1 MFMPPPERHSY
12 RGSILRGYV
21 AEVRRMGIFDELR
34 ARSSPALELLL
45 NDPHGFPHWVESG
58 PLHEL
63 ISTVGEL
70 RGREGV
76 RQLGY
81 GTTKHGGFTSVLEP
95 IIHLSLRMLG
105 GGPSSLLSRSQLMAS
120 VISRGVEM
128 KWVPT
133 SPTSGTMKMR
143 CEAPMND
150 LSWAVWEGSIL
161 YGVELAGAMGTVEPA
176 RRGDDGKSCEID
188 VRWDGAR

>member
-1 MFMPPPERHSY
+1 
-12 RGSILRGYV
+12 
-21 AEVRRMGIFDELR
+21 MGIFDEM
-34 ARSSPALELLL
+34 RSGCSPALAPLLD
-45 NDPHGFPHWVESG
+45 DPRNAPPWVESG

-63 ISTVGEL
+63 LFAVGKL

-95 IIHLSLRMLG
+95 IIHLSLRILG
-105 GGPSSLLSRSQLMAS
+105 GDPNSLFSRSQLMAS

-128 KWVPT
+128 KWVSTGPV
-133 SPTSGTMKMR
+133 SGTMKMR
-143 CEAPMND
+143 CDAPMSD
-150 LSWAVWEGSIL
+150 FSWAVWEGSIL
-161 YGVELAGAMGTVEPA
+161 YGVELAGATGTVEPA

-188 VRWDGAR
+188 VRWEKGAPGR